1 MKSDTQNFY
10 FIIFIIFFAT
20 LLVYINI
27 SHAQEL
33 IFSEIMYD
41 PQGSDTGNEWVEI
54 FNKSTSTINIEGDF
68 RFNNGSNH
76 VMNLVFGLNNINSE
90 EFFVITNNAANFLNN
105 YPNYSSA
112 LFESS
117 FSLNNTSGL
126 IKILQGTSVLAEQE
140 YISFVGA
147 NDNGKTLE
155 RINLVG
161 AGNTWQESYI
171 IGGTPGLVSSV
182 VPENI
187 APNAI
192 INVSTTTVYVG
203 DMILFDASSSTDE
216 NINNLTYFWSI
227 DNLVSSTDQI
237 FNYSFVNSGTY
248 NISLVVSDGFLS
260 DTEDLIMNVL
270 ENNSTSTTSTIDYSG
285 KIIINELLPN
295 PEGSDDTE
303 WIEIKNVSED
313 SINLENWYIQ
323 DASAKKYI
331 FSFDDFDN
339 LILDPGEFLVLEY
352 NVSGI
357 TLNNS
362 SDSLYLFDNYNNKI
376 FETTY
381 SNSIEGNSW
390 ANFSDAWKW
399 TNILTKGQDNK
410 EQIINFP
417 QAIIDI
423 AGEFFVRTEINFSG
437 ANSYDSS
444 GGELSYKWYINN
456 YLKSREEQFKI
467 TFDSPGTKSIKLVVV
482 NTEGLSSQQV
492 QDIEIREN
500 LTTTTT
506 STTSCSFDEKTKI
519 IISELFP
526 NPSGVDDGEF
536 IELYNPNNFE
546 VDLAGTSLN
555 DTSTYFY
562 KLNQKIPGKSF
573 FVVYKKDSKIS
584 LNNSSEELKLY
595 DCNKKIVSSVKYD
608 KSIEDKSYSYNFLDE
623 TYFWSDPTPDE
634 DNILNSENN
643 LTITGSNELLEN
655 EDKSF
660 YGVIVS
666 ALSEIKKDIFY
677 ICSYDFQ
684 NELVDY
690 ENCIEAKSKIK
701 DTQMKTGDIFIFYGE
716 IQNKEDKNIVTI
728 SEMEKI
734 KNIELK
740 DPEIYEID
748 DVLNSPL
755 NSFVSI
761 QGSIF
766 KLNKKSLYVGE
777 EDNKCKIKFKDL
789 GDIKLQKADN
799 IYLRGIVVRDGD
811 SIALYIRDSKDI
823 LIQKV
828 LAEQIISS
836 TTESINKEPVKKK
849 DFLGIIIF
857 IFSIILVVFFF
868 IKNKLKNK

>member
-1 MKSDTQNFY
+1 MKSKIQNFY
-10 FIIFIIFFAT
+10 FIVFIIFFAT
-20 LLVYINI
+20 LLVFINL

-54 FNKSTSTINIEGDF
+54 FNKSSSTLNIESDF

-76 VMNLVFGLNNINSE
+76 VMNLISGPAEINSE
-90 EFFVITNNAANFLNN
+90 NFFVITNSAQNFLNN
-105 YPNYSSA
+105 YPEYTLT

-117 FSLNNTSGL
+117 YSLNNTGGVVKL
-126 IKILQGTSVLAEQE
+126 LQGINLISEQP
-140 YISFVGA
+140 YINSIGA
-147 NDNGKTLE
+147 SDNGKTLE
-155 RINLVG
+155 RINLSG
-161 AGNTWQESYI
+161 SENIWQESYLV
-171 IGGTPGLVSSV
+171 GGTPGLVSSV
-182 VPENI
+182 IPENI

-192 INVSTTTVYVG
+192 INVSTTTVHVG

-216 NINNLTYFWSI
+216 NINNLTYSWSI
-227 DNLVSSTDQI
+227 DNLASSTDQI
-237 FNYSFVNSGTY
+237 FNYSFSNSGIY
-248 NISLVVSDGFLS
+248 NISLVVSDGFLL
-260 DTEDLIMNVL
+260 DTENLIMNVL

-295 PEGSDDTE
+295 PEGADDTE
-303 WIEIKNVSED
+303 WIEVKNISD
-313 SINLENWYIQ
+313 NSIDLENFYIK
-323 DASAKKYI
+323 DASDKKYI
-331 FSFDDFDN
+331 FSFDDFND
-339 LILDPGEFLVLEY
+339 LILDPEEFLVLEY
-352 NVSGI
+352 DVSGI

-362 SDSLYLFDNYNNKI
+362 SDSLYLFDDYNNKI

-390 ANFSDAWKW
+390 ANFSNTWKW
-399 TNILTKGQDNK
+399 TNILTKGQDNQ
-410 EQIINFP
+410 EQIVNLP
-417 QAIIDI
+417 EAIIDI
-423 AGEFFVRTEINFSG
+423 SGEFFTGAEINFSA
-437 ANSYDSS
+437 ANSYDSG
-444 GGELSYKWYINN
+444 GGELSYKWYIGN
-456 YLKSREEQFKI
+456 YLKSREEQFKT
-467 TFDSPGTKSIKLVVV
+467 TFNSSGTKLVKLIVI
-482 NTEGLSSQQV
+482 NTDGLSSQQS
-492 QDIEIREN
+492 QDIEIRDN
-500 LTTTTT
+500 LVASTT
-506 STTSCSFDEKTKI
+506 STISCNFDEKTKI

-546 VDLAGTSLN
+546 VDLTGASVN

-562 KLNQKIPGKSF
+562 KLNNKIPGKTF
-573 FVVYKKDSKIS
+573 FVIYKKDSKIS

-623 TYFWSDPTPDE
+623 TYLWSDPTPDE
-634 DNILNSENN
+634 DNIFDPENN
-643 LTITGSNELLEN
+643 LIMTGTNELLEN

-660 YGVIVS
+660 YGVVVS
-666 ALSEIKKDIFY
+666 APSEIKKDIFY
-677 ICSYDFQ
+677 ICSYD
-684 NELVDY
+684 ETDESVDY

-701 DTQMKTGDIFIFYGE
+701 DQKFETGDVFIFYGE
-716 IQNKEDKNIVTI
+716 IQNKEDKNIITV

-740 DPEIYEID
+740 DPEIYEIE

-761 QGSIF
+761 QGQIF
-766 KLNKKSLYVGE
+766 KLNKKSLYIGE
-777 EDNKCKIKFKDL
+777 EDNKLKIKFKDL
-789 GDIKLQKADN
+789 KDVKLQKSDS
-799 IYLRGIVVRDGD
+799 IYVRGIIVRDGD
-811 SIALYIRDSKDI
+811 SVAIYIRDSRDI

-828 LAEQIISS
+828 LAEQITAS
-836 TTESINKEPVKKK
+836 TTESINKGSVKNK

-857 IFSIILVVFFF
+857 IVSIILVVFFF